1 MTKDKIHFAHANGFP
16 ARTYTK
22 LFSFLEDEFEIGY
35 LERHAHNPKFP
46 VTDGWGR
53 LRDELRDELKKRYTQ
68 KVIGVGHSL
77 GGILHFLV
85 AVENPELYKA
95 IILLD
100 APIISRL
107 SSAGIRFLKLTN
119 RMENS
124 PLVKTT
130 RFRRAAW
137 KSKNEAFEHFKKKE
151 KFARFDEDVLRDYV
165 EYGTVETETGVK
177 LFFRPN
183 IEAKIYHTLPHYM
196 PKLRGKLKVPAF
208 YIGGTNSSEARQ
220 ARLGFMRK
228 HFPFEFRFIEGTHLF
243 PFEKPQETAEIIK
256 QIYFKIFFSAE
267 TLR

>member
-16 ARTYTK
+16 AQTYNK
-22 LFSFLEDEFEIGY
+22 LFSFLADDFEINY
-35 LERHAHNPKFP
+35 LPRHAHNPKFP
-46 VTDGWGR
+46 VTDGWER
-53 LRDELRDELKKRYTQ
+53 LRDELREEIEKRYTE
-68 KVIGVGHSL
+68 KIIGVGHSL

-119 RMENS
+119 RMDNS

-130 RFRRAAW
+130 RVRRSTW
-137 KSKNEAFEHFKKKE
+137 KSKDEAFEHFKKKE
-151 KFARFDEDVLRDYV
+151 KFAKFDEDVLRDYI
-165 EYGTVETETGVK
+165 EYGTVETDKGVE

-183 IEAKIYHTLPHYM
+183 IEGKIYQTLPHYL
-196 PKLRGKLKVPAF
+196 PKLRGKLNVPAF
-208 YIGGTNSSEARQ
+208 YIGGTNSHEARM
-220 ARLGFMRK
+220 ARLGFMKK
-228 HFPFEFRFIEGTHLF
+228 HFPIKFQFIEGTHLF

-256 QIYFKIFFSAE
+256 SILAKNSI
-267 TLR
+267 